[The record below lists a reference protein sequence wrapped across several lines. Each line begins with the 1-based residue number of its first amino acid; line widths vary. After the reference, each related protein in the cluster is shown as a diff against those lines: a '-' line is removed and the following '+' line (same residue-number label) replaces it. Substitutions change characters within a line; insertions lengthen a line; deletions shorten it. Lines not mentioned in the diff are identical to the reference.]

1 MAILGIESLVFGV
14 EDLALCTRFW
24 DDFGLNPV
32 SRPDPQAPFP
42 EAVWDVAS
50 GSRVFVRKHDD
61 PSLPKSLTT
70 GSTMRETV
78 LGVDTPQALDALAA
92 RLSDCNLLRDDD
104 GTAHFTAPDGNAFAL
119 RVWNKKRVVSAP
131 DPVNAPDHIVRLNQH
146 RKWRLRS
153 RPKTIN
159 HAVYFSDDYVG
170 AYEFF
175 RDRLGFV
182 MTDHA
187 KANGIF
193 ARADG
198 THEHHTLFW
207 VTTAHPPLHKKRGFN
222 HCAFGVED
230 VDELMTGANYMQDQ
244 GWPDERNFAARLNRH
259 RISSALY
266 YYFPNPNG
274 GDAEYHADTDYL
286 DSTWVPRV
294 WETQFGASLW
304 GMQSPGFFKDGTRIT
319 WDVALDPD
327 ESTIDA
333 FRHHGAKAE
342 AARDAAAA
350 AESGEMYASK

>member
-14 EDLALCTRFW
+14 EDMPLCTRFW
-24 DDFGLNPV
+24 DDFGLNPL
-32 SRPDPQAPFP
+32 SRSAD

-50 GSRVFVRKHDD
+50 GSRVIVRMADD
-61 PSLPKSLTT
+61 PALPPSVTT
-70 GSTMRETV
+70 GPTVRETV
-78 LGVDTPQALDALAA
+78 FGVDTPQALDALAA
-92 RLSDCNLLRDDD
+92 QVQDCAMHRDAD
-104 GTAHFTAPDGNAFAL
+104 GTVHFAAPDGNHYGL
-119 RVWNKKRVVSAP
+119 RVWAKKRVISQP
-131 DPVNAPDHIVRLNQH
+131 DPVNAPDNIQRLNQH
-146 RKWRLRS
+146 RKWRTRA

-159 HAVYFSDDYVG
+159 HSVYFSEDYVG
-170 AYEFF
+170 AFEFF

-187 KANGIF
+187 RANGIF

-198 THEHHTLFW
+198 THEHHTIFW

-230 VDELMTGANYMQDQ
+230 VDELMLGANYMQDRD
-244 GWPDERNFAARLNRH
+244 WSDERRFAAKLNRH

-286 DSTWVPRV
+286 DANWIPRV

-304 GMQSPGFFKDGTRIT
+304 GMQSPGFFREEKKIS
-319 WDVALDPD
+319 WDVSLDPY
-327 ESTIDA
+327 EQSIEA
-333 FRHHGAKAE
+333 FRDHGRKAE
-342 AARDAAAA
+342 EARDAASAVAA
-350 AESGEMYASK
+350 TGDQYAST